1 MTTSELDGMAVD
13 LARFEGSAR
22 QDLEVHVNFIW
33 IPAQAVEQV
42 IKFRMTVFFFAGL
55 HVWDIWPDNGIIANH
70 LQGWSNNLNT
80 QMIMTSYGFY
90 YYLLIFCSSNYQIK
104 IWGRHMNIKLSLYG
118 FWSQL
123 MRKLLEI
130 WKVDTNSSLVLN
142 FSFLPSPS
150 HPLIWGEQRKKKSG
164 TSIAYVL
171 GYFNEKCRSW
181 KFSSLVLLLL
191 KIFQPPVP
199 RKRQD
204 FGGIVCN
211 AGKAAHVKNCSEILI
226 PLQ

>member
-1 MTTSELDGMAVD
+1 MSVD
-13 LARFEGSAR
+13 LARFAGSAR
-22 QDLEVHVNFIW
+22 QDLDVHVNFTW

-42 IKFRMTVFFFAGL
+42 IQFRMTPIFFAGR
-55 HVWDIWPDNGIIANH
+55 
-70 LQGWSNNLNT
+70 QGWESWPATVSIVHSLQDCSNNLNT

-171 GYFNEKCRSW
+171 GYFKEKCWSW
-181 KFSSLVLLLL
+181 KFNSLVLLLL

-199 RKRQD
+199 RKRKA
-204 FGGIVCN
+204 FGEIVCN
-211 AGKAAHVKNCSEILI
+211 AGKAAHVKNCNEILI

>member
-1 MTTSELDGMAVD
+1 MDED
-13 LARFEGSAR
+13 LAHFAGSAP
-22 QDLEVHVNFIW
+22 QDLDVHVNFTC

-42 IKFRMTVFFFAGL
+42 IQFRMTPIFFAGR
-55 HVWDIWPDNGIIANH
+55 
-70 LQGWSNNLNT
+70 QGWESWPATVSIVHSLQDCSNNLNT

-104 IWGRHMNIKLSLYG
+104 IWGRHMNIKLSIYG

-142 FSFLPSPS
+142 FSFLPSPF

-164 TSIAYVL
+164 ISIAYVL
-171 GYFNEKCRSW
+171 GYFKEKCWSW